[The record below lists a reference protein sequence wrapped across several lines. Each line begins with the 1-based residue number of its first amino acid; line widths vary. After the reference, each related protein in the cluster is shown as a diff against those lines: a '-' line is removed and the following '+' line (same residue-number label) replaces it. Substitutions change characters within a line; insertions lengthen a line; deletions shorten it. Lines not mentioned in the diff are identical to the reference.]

1 MCSQLRWPVPVSIRI
16 ASSARPPSYSA
27 LTRKFAQKTLQTMPR
42 LAMYCVAGP
51 IWSGPATPIA
61 TAKTDAW
68 TALCVVVRP
77 SL

>member
-1 MCSQLRWPVPVSIRI
+1 MRI
-16 ASSARPPSYSA
+16 ASSARPALYSA

-51 IWSGPATPIA
+51 ICSGPATPNA
-61 TAKTDAW
+61 TGKTDAW
-68 TALCVVVRP
+68 IALWLVVSP